1 MLSVT
6 STWIEAVFIALA
18 AFCLH
23 FGVYPLTFVLIP
35 EIIPE
40 KVSTSQFHSFLSIQ
54 IERRILIGKTSNF
67 QNRIY
72 GVTLVIGLWWAAM
85 FGFSM
90 SDAILASHLQH
101 GIGTFLIVSIIFNLF
116 CSIVFWFLVPQTKGK
131 SYYEIFVD
139 LNFEQT

>member
-1 MLSVT
+1 MDSSGFYCISCVL
-6 STWIEAVFIALA
+6 
-18 AFCLH
+18 
-23 FGVYPLTFVLIP
+23 LTFRC
-35 EIIPE
+35 
-40 KVSTSQFHSFLSIQ
+40 VSLDVYIDSRNHSRKGIKITSQFLSLLSNHIG
-54 IERRILIGKTSNF
+54 RRILIGKTSNF

-90 SDAILASHLQH
+90 GDATLASHLQY
-101 GIGTFLIVSIIFNLF
+101 GIGTFLIVSIIFNLI